1 MTIRRN
7 TRFYTMTETV
17 IVGAMERSRETKE
30 ETSNSNHM
38 FSYGSDEV
46 KSFAA
51 KNAKLKNAFLDPTIG
66 SFLRKEAPGKR
77 ILDIGCGT
85 GDWCYQ
91 AAHCGA
97 KNIDGFDK
105 QEKMVELAKQA
116 TSPFNTV
123 SIQLGDIKN
132 MPYNDNTFDI
142 ALSIFV
148 TCELPIEMISKH
160 FNELFRVLVPGG
172 KALVLNLSNPAFQ
185 LCLTERANEAVVQ
198 EKIDQILAHLPDHPS
213 SQQISSAFEDLQE
226 AMIICFAYDK
236 NGSLF
241 QVKDP
246 NQLVNGQAVVL
257 KTFVTTF
264 PDFYYDD
271 QFLIDQTTAAGLR
284 IDQIENVFTEE
295 RRLEHNRLNPQA
307 ACKKEIT
314 EHPYCLLYHISKP
327 T

>member
-1 MTIRRN
+1 
-7 TRFYTMTETV
+7 
-17 IVGAMERSRETKE
+17 MERSRETAKK
-30 ETSNSNHM
+30 ETSDHV
-38 FSYGSDEV
+38 FFYGSDEV

-85 GDWCYQ
+85 GDWCYK
-91 AAHCGA
+91 AAQCGA
-97 KNIDGFDK
+97 KSINGFDK

-116 TSPFNTV
+116 TSSFDTV
-123 SIQLGDIKN
+123 SIQLGDIMN
-132 MPYNDNTFDI
+132 MPYNDNAFDI
-142 ALSIFV
+142 ALSLFV
-148 TCELPIEMISKH
+148 TCELPIDMISTH

-172 KALVLNLSNPAFQ
+172 KALVINVSKPAFRPR
-185 LCLTERANEAVVQ
+185 LTEMASEAVVQ
-198 EKIDQILAHLPDHPS
+198 EKIDQILAHIPHHPS
-213 SQQISSAFEDLQE
+213 SQQISSAFEDLRE
-226 AMIICFAYDK
+226 VITICFAFDE

-241 QVKDP
+241 QVKDS
-246 NQLVNGQAVVL
+246 NQLVNGQAVVRRMG
-257 KTFVTTF
+257 FTTF

-271 QFLIDQTTAAGLR
+271 QFLMDQTIAAGLR

-307 ACKKEIT
+307 AFKKEVT
-314 EHPYCLLYHISKP
+314 ECPHYLLYHISKP